1 MNVRGLVGLGVSGL
15 AVALAAAPASADTLR
30 EALIKAYERNPT
42 LTGARAAQ
50 RANDENV
57 PIARA
62 DGLPNANVTASY
74 NENALRASNS
84 FMAPLR
90 SVQGGISLQVPIYQ
104 GGAVA
109 NAIRAADR
117 RVEAGVDTL
126 RATEASVFSAVVGA
140 YMDVIRDQAIVNLN
154 RENVHVLDVNLQ
166 ATNDRFEVGDLTRT
180 DIAQSQ
186 ARLALAQSD
195 LRAAEAQ
202 LIASRERYIQLV
214 GEVPDSLEPPPELPN
229 LPKDPDAAVDVAI
242 ANNPDL
248 QAAQKQ
254 RDAAQLDIRVA
265 QAATAPRIAAV
276 AQGGYNNFLGTIGDR
291 LTDQDTSSA
300 TVSLQG
306 SIPLFQGG
314 RPAAQVR
321 QAQARSSQAVEQTIE
336 IERNVVAQTRA
347 AYASWQSS
355 LQVIDSSQVA
365 VEANTLSLEGVRAEN
380 SVGNRTIL
388 DILNAEQELLISQVE
403 LVSARRNAYVAGFT
417 LLAAMGQAEAR
428 DLGLDGGTLYD
439 PSVNYR
445 RVRNRIWD
453 YDRDPDPLPIA
464 TRTVDTPGQNPETAP
479 IPE

>member
-1 MNVRGLVGLGVSGL
+1 MNVRGFVGLGVSGL
-15 AVALAAAPASADTLR
+15 AIALAAAPVSADTLR

-62 DGLPNANVTASY
+62 GGLPNANLSVAF
-74 NENALRASNS
+74 NENMLRASNS

-90 SVQGGISLQVPIYQ
+90 SIGADLSLQVPIYQ
-104 GGAVA
+104 GGAVS

-126 RATEASVFSAVVGA
+126 RATEASVFSAVVAA

-186 ARLALAQSD
+186 ARLALAESD

-202 LIASRERYIQLV
+202 LIASRERYIELV
-214 GEVPDSLEPPPELPN
+214 GAVPASLEPPPELPN
-229 LPKDPDAAVDVAI
+229 LPADPDAAVDVAI

-248 QAAQKQ
+248 QSAQKE

-265 QAATAPRIAAV
+265 QAARSPRLNAV
-276 AQGGYNNFLGTIGDR
+276 AQGGYDNFLGTIGDR
-291 LTDQDTSSA
+291 LTDQTTNSV
-300 TVSLQG
+300 TLGLQG

-321 QAQARSSQAVEQTIE
+321 QAQARSSQAIERTIE
-336 IERNVVAQTRA
+336 IERNVVAQTRG

-365 VEANTLSLEGVRAEN
+365 VQANTLSLEGVRAEN

-417 LLAAMGQAEAR
+417 LLAAMGQAEAG
-428 DLGLDGGTLYD
+428 DLGLDGGALYD

-453 YDRDPDPLPIA
+453 HDRDPAPLPVA

-479 IPE
+479 LPE